1 MAGPEGAQ
9 RRLLLGAQRGGRG
22 APGAEAA
29 ARRRRRGRGQL
40 AADGGDRGDPAGG
53 RLGDR
58 VDERPGVVVGGRAEQ
73 LGGRPGLDDLAQVH
87 HRDVVG
93 QVVDHRQV
101 VRHHQVAELVL
112 GLERGHQVED
122 LGPDRHVQRR
132 HGLVGHDQRRA
143 GGQGAGQADA
153 LALPAGQLARVPVE
167 LAHGQPGLLGQL
179 PDLAAALLAGQAAL
193 GPQRLLDDAG
203 QRHPRVERG
212 VRVLEH
218 HLHVVAGRAALRPA
232 HRAQRGAAQPH
243 LALGGLLQPDDHPAQ
258 GGLAA
263 ARLAHDAQRAARG
276 DLQADARHR
285 LDRRGRPGQQAAG
298 PVVLGHVDQAEQ
310 RGGGLAEGFAVIGA
324 PP

>member
-1 MAGPEGAQ
+1 MNQLAVIGSGSWGTALAIALAP
-9 RRLLLGAQRGGRG
+9 RFDRLTLW
-22 APGAEAA
+22 
-29 ARRRRRGRGQL
+29 ARR
-40 AADGGDRGDPAGG
+40 
-53 RLGDR
+53 
-58 VDERPGVVVGGRAEQ
+58 
-73 LGGRPGLDDLAQVH
+73 
-87 HRDVVG
+87 
-93 QVVDHRQV
+93 
-101 VRHHQVAELVL
+101 AELAHEW
-112 GLERGHQVED
+112 LER
-122 LGPDRHVQRR
+122 
-132 HGLVGHDQRRA
+132 LVGHDQGRA

-153 LALPAGQLARVPVE
+153 LALPAGQLARVAVE

-218 HLHVVAGRAALRPA
+218 HLHVVAGGPALRPA

-276 DLQADARHR
+276 DLQADAGHR
-285 LDRRGRPGQQAAG
+285 LDRRARPGQQAAG

-310 RGGGLAEGFAVIGA
+310 RGWRCWRGGFGGHRGASVTRESSAWLAGW
-324 PP
+324 